1 MFILQMTTRERC
13 PRISKEEEKIIQLL
27 QRKTPIESKKR
38 NLTELKL
45 YKKISNYNIIAA
57 EIYGRTI
64 DNTVTRL
71 TIEGRVVLCHE
82 EIG

>member
-1 MFILQMTTRERC
+1 MFILQMATRERC

-27 QRKTPIESKKR
+27 QRKPPIDSMKR
-38 NLTELKL
+38 NLTELNL

-57 EIYGRTI
+57 EIYGRPI

-71 TIEGRVVLCHE
+71 TIEGRVVLRYE

>member
-1 MFILQMTTRERC
+1 MFILQMATRERC

-27 QRKTPIESKKR
+27 QRKTPFESKKR

-57 EIYGRTI
+57 EIYGHTI
-64 DNTVTRL
+64 DNTVTPL
-71 TIEGRVVLCHE
+71 KIEGKVVLCHE